1 VGAPGGPRGPRD
13 GADTFAA
20 VQLSGAELAGLA
32 ALGVFAGWLGALIG
46 IGGGIIVVP
55 ALVLAFGY
63 DIHLAVAV
71 SLVCVVATSTAAGS
85 AYVGEGLA
93 HMRLGMALE
102 IATTLGGITGG
113 LIAVA
118 ISPRALSAVFAVVVL
133 ATAAVALR
141 SRDPDEERAGGRAG
155 PDDGDGG
162 PVVGPGCADGVPP
175 GRDRSDRGAGGVVP
189 GGWEVPGT
197 LAGAYVD
204 PRSGLLVEYRAV
216 RLGLGAGVSALA
228 GMLSGMLGVGGGFLK
243 VPAMTVGMKVPIKV
257 AAATSN
263 FMIGVT
269 AIASLLVYFARG
281 YLRPMVAAP
290 IALGVVAGALLG
302 SGLAARTSPAL
313 LRRVLVAV
321 LVFVALQMA
330 LKASGVD
337 LGR

>member
-1 VGAPGGPRGPRD
+1 VH
-13 GADTFAA
+13 
-20 VQLSGAELAGLA
+20 LSGPELAGLA

-55 ALVLAFGY
+55 ALVLGFGY
-63 DIHLAVAV
+63 DIHLAIAV

-102 IATTLGGITGG
+102 IATTVGGIGGG

-118 ISPRALSAVFAVVVL
+118 ISPRALSAIFAVVVL
-133 ATAAVALR
+133 ATAVLSLR
-141 SRDPDEERAGGRAG
+141 SREPHEGNGDDASSAAADPERHWVVHEAG
-155 PDDGDGG
+155 D
-162 PVVGPGCADGVPP
+162 
-175 GRDRSDRGAGGVVP
+175 GAGGAP
-189 GGWEVPGT
+189 PSGWEVPGT

-204 PRSGLLVEYRAV
+204 PRSGLLVEYRAE
-216 RLGLGAGVSALA
+216 RLGLGAGVSAVA

-290 IALGVVAGALLG
+290 TVLGVVVGALI
-302 SGLAARTSPAL
+302 SSRLAARTSPTL
-313 LRRVLVAV
+313 LRRVLVGV

-330 LKASGVD
+330 LKAFGVD
-337 LGR
+337 IGR